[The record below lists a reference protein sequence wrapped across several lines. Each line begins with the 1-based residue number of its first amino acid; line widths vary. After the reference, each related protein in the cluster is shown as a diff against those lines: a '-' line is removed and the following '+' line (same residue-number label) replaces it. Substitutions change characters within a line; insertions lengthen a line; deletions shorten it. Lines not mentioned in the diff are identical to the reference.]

1 MPKKQQ
7 PKQAISDNIQSEEA
21 HFDPRFVKRWADRCI
36 EMKDK
41 FGQAIAND
49 FFQKFFTPVTKR
61 LINQELN
68 RRKSEISKKK

>member
-1 MPKKQQ
+1 LTKKL
-7 PKQAISDNIQSEEA
+7 PKQVISDNAQSEEA
-21 HFDPRFVKRWADRCI
+21 MFDPRFVKRWADRCI

-61 LINQELN
+61 LINRELN
-68 RRKSEISKKK
+68 QRKAEINKKK